1 MDWVCPYDICDG
13 SGFVEAGERT
23 VAPCR
28 CRPELIARKQG
39 HQLQDRLGKA
49 IPRRFNQELAWDRHP
64 LAEIADLHPAAAREV
79 RRYCDRI
86 AENLEQG
93 RGLWLFGNKG
103 TGKTTLAYMVA
114 RTALDQGSS
123 VLSLNTVDLF
133 NRLRESYGE
142 GGRWST
148 AEIIDGA
155 ASVDLLHLEDLT
167 APRDSDWMIEQL
179 YTIVNFRYE
188 AGRAILFTSDL
199 PSGEPPQP
207 VKLAERVGERTYSRL
222 VQMVGDPEVLV
233 GDDMR
238 LSSVA

>member
-1 MDWVCPYDICDG
+1 MDWDCPYGTCDG
-13 SGFVEAGERT
+13 SGFVPAGERT

-39 HQLQDRLGKA
+39 HQLQRKLRQA
-49 IPRRFNQELAWDRHP
+49 IPRHFSDLAWDRNP
-64 LAEIADLHPAAAREV
+64 LAEIAGLHPSPAREV
-79 RRYCDRI
+79 RRYCDHI
-86 AENLEQG
+86 AENLDQG

-114 RTALDQGSS
+114 RTALDRGYS

-133 NRLRESYGE
+133 NRLGESYRE
-142 GGRWST
+142 GGRWTT

-155 ASVDLLHLEDLT
+155 ATVDLLQLEDLT
-167 APRDSDWMIEQL
+167 APRESDWMVEQL

-188 AGRAILFTSDL
+188 AGRAIVFTSDL
-199 PSGEPPQP
+199 PTGEPPDP
-207 VKLAERVGERTYSRL
+207 GKLAKRIGERTFSRL
-222 VQMVGDPEVLV
+222 VQMVGDPAVLV

-238 LSSVA
+238 LSHVA